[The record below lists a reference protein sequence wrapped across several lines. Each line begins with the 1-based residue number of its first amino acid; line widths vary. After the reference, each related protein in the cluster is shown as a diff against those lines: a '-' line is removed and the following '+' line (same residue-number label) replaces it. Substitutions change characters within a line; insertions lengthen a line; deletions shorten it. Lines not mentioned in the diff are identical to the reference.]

1 MKCQTIYTKGLCGIE
16 TEREV
21 WEGGGDFFGPM
32 FVRLEKWSLLMVVD
46 DEHVMI
52 DVIED
57 EERRA
62 SSFGFSFLSST
73 RLGLTELE
81 FSRLSLSYLNTSNL
95 LRPPSLWSTELE
107 KKAYS

>member
-1 MKCQTIYTKGLCGIE
+1 MG
-16 TEREV
+16 R
-21 WEGGGDFFGPM
+21 GGDFFGPM

-57 EERRA
+57 EERRT

-95 LRPPSLWSTELE
+95 LRPPSLWSTESE